1 MGAVPHSRTRTP
13 GLIDPLARSSFP
25 EGAICWIE
33 ARREVGYTD
42 GQTITTLTDLSGNN
56 YPFTTISGTSQW
68 WWNNDKPYITG
79 TQMRALI
86 PAYGDGPRTMIMAG
100 TFSDS
105 APGCSCGSV
114 HDNGR
119 QWAVARNQLFT
130 WAGDPTF
137 TPMSTAPL
145 VMTATY
151 SDGVTNIYEGTTLRL
166 SYNRVLNT
174 SQYAYLFRWSN
185 NDRQSD
191 SKVYAWATWP
201 RVLSTEERL
210 IALDYFSALI

>member
-13 GLIDPLARSSFP
+13 GPIDPLARSLFQ
-25 EGAICWIE
+25 EGVICWIE
-33 ARREVGYTD
+33 ARREFGYTD

-86 PAYGDGPRTMIMAG
+86 PAYGNGPRTMIMAG
-100 TFSDS
+100 TFSDN
-105 APGCSCGSV
+105 APGCSCGST
-114 HDNGR
+114 HTSGQ

-145 VMTATY
+145 VMIATY

-185 NDRQSD
+185 NDRQSS
-191 SKVYAWATWP
+191 SKVYAWATWQ